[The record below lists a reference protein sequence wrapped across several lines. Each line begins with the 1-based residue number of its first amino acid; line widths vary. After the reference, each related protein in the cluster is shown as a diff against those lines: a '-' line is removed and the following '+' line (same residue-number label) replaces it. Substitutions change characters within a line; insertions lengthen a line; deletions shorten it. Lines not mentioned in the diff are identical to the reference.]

1 MNDEQEKVQAR
12 IHSLGQQIRAHR
24 IAQNLSQQ
32 RLALMVHTDQ
42 AVIARIEA
50 GKHNTGIA
58 KYIEI
63 ADALDVPLGA
73 LINFYGEELPLAPH
87 QSSERASERLVQALK
102 HLSRVFL
109 KER

>member
-24 IAQNLSQQ
+24 IDQNLSQQ

-63 ADALDVPLGA
+63 AGGLDIPFNS
-73 LINFYGEELPLAPH
+73 LINF
-87 QSSERASERLVQALK
+87 
-102 HLSRVFL
+102 
-109 KER
+109 

>member
-42 AVIARIEA
+42 AVITTDVPIAA

-73 LINFYGEELPLAPH
+73 LINF
-87 QSSERASERLVQALK
+87 
-102 HLSRVFL
+102 
-109 KER
+109 

>member
-63 ADALDVPLGA
+63 ADASMFPWAPSSTSKAKNFLSPP
-73 LINFYGEELPLAPH
+73 IN
-87 QSSERASERLVQALK
+87 RASERAKGSCKL
-102 HLSRVFL
+102 LSIFPVSF
-109 KER
+109 

>member
-1 MNDEQEKVQAR
+1 MNDEKEKVQER
-12 IHSLGQQIRAHR
+12 IHRLGQQIRAQR

-63 ADALDVPLGA
+63 ADALDIPFSE
-73 LINFYGEELPLAPH
+73 LIDF
-87 QSSERASERLVQALK
+87 
-102 HLSRVFL
+102 
-109 KER
+109 

>member
-32 RLALMVHTDQ
+32 RLALMVHTDE
-42 AVIARIEA
+42 AIARIEA

-73 LINFYGEELPLAPH
+73 LINF
-87 QSSERASERLVQALK
+87 
-102 HLSRVFL
+102 
-109 KER
+109 

>member
-63 ADALDVPLGA
+63 ADPRRPPGLPHRLLRRRTSVPDKKRA
-73 LINFYGEELPLAPH
+73 KMPH
-87 QSSERASERLVQALK
+87 GLLRAFVAC
-102 HLSRVFL
+102 F
-109 KER
+109 

>member
-63 ADALDVPLGA
+63 VDVCRFGQSCSSRAGGSYTSKSPGWQC
-73 LINFYGEELPLAPH
+73 NSRH
-87 QSSERASERLVQALK
+87 KSSSSEIRIPFE
-102 HLSRVFL
+102 
-109 KER
+109 

>member
-1 MNDEQEKVQAR
+1 MNDEKEKVQAR
-12 IHSLGQQIRAHR
+12 IRMLGQQIRAQR
-24 IAQNLSQQ
+24 IAQHLSQQ

-63 ADALDVPLGA
+63 ADALDVPFNS
-73 LINFYGEELPLAPH
+73 LINF
-87 QSSERASERLVQALK
+87 
-102 HLSRVFL
+102 
-109 KER
+109 

>member
-32 RLALMVHTDQ
+32 RLAL
-42 AVIARIEA
+42 ARIEA

-63 ADALDVPLGA
+63 ADALDVPFNS
-73 LINFYGEELPLAPH
+73 LINF
-87 QSSERASERLVQALK
+87 
-102 HLSRVFL
+102 
-109 KER
+109 

>member
-58 KYIEI
+58 I

-73 LINFYGEELPLAPH
+73 LINF
-87 QSSERASERLVQALK
+87 
-102 HLSRVFL
+102 
-109 KER
+109 

>member
-50 GKHNTGIA
+50 GKHNTASPNISKSPTPSTSLSTLSSTSKA
-58 KYIEI
+58 E
-63 ADALDVPLGA
+63 
-73 LINFYGEELPLAPH
+73 NFRSPR
-87 QSSERASERLVQALK
+87 QSSERAERLAQALK
-102 HLSRVFL
+102 NLSRVFL
-109 KER
+109 K

>member
-1 MNDEQEKVQAR
+1 MNDEQEKMQAR

-58 KYIEI
+58 NIEI
-63 ADALDVPLGA
+63 ADALDVPLGS
-73 LINFYGEELPLAPH
+73 LIDF
-87 QSSERASERLVQALK
+87 
-102 HLSRVFL
+102 
-109 KER
+109 

>member
-32 RLALMVHTDQ
+32 RLAL
-42 AVIARIEA
+42 IEA

-63 ADALDVPLGA
+63 ADALDVPFNS
-73 LINFYGEELPLAPH
+73 LINF
-87 QSSERASERLVQALK
+87 
-102 HLSRVFL
+102 
-109 KER
+109 

>member
-1 MNDEQEKVQAR
+1 MNDEQEKMQAR

-58 KYIEI
+58 KYIEPSTSPW
-63 ADALDVPLGA
+63 APSSTSKAQ
-73 LINFYGEELPLAPH
+73 NFRP
-87 QSSERASERLVQALK
+87 
-102 HLSRVFL
+102 
-109 KER
+109 

>member
-63 ADALDVPLGA
+63 ADAPRRPLQ
-73 LINFYGEELPLAPH
+73 LSH
-87 QSSERASERLVQALK
+87 QLLRRRTSAHPANRASERKART
-102 HLSRVFL
+102 SS
-109 KER
+109 

>member
-63 ADALDVPLGA
+63 ADASMFPWAPSSTSKVK
-73 LINFYGEELPLAPH
+73 NFLSPPP
-87 QSSERASERLVQALK
+87 SIERASERLVQALK

>member
-32 RLALMVHTDQ
+32 RLAL
-42 AVIARIEA
+42 IARIEA

-73 LINFYGEELPLAPH
+73 LINF
-87 QSSERASERLVQALK
+87 
-102 HLSRVFL
+102 
-109 KER
+109 

>member
-12 IHSLGQQIRAHR
+12 IHSLG
-24 IAQNLSQQ
+24 QQ

-63 ADALDVPLGA
+63 ADALDIPFNS
-73 LINFYGEELPLAPH
+73 LINF
-87 QSSERASERLVQALK
+87 
-102 HLSRVFL
+102 
-109 KER
+109 

>member
-73 LINFYGEELPLAPH
+73 LSGEKLPLAPP
-87 QSSERASERLVQALK
+87 SIERASERLVQALK

>member
-1 MNDEQEKVQAR
+1 MNDEKEKVQAR
-12 IHSLGQQIRAHR
+12 IRMLGQQIRAQR
-24 IAQNLSQQ
+24 IAQHLSQQ

-63 ADALDVPLGA
+63 ADALDIPFNS
-73 LINFYGEELPLAPH
+73 LINF
-87 QSSERASERLVQALK
+87 
-102 HLSRVFL
+102 
-109 KER
+109 

>member
-42 AVIARIEA
+42 AYARA
-50 GKHNTGIA
+50 P
-58 KYIEI
+58 
-63 ADALDVPLGA
+63 AL
-73 LINFYGEELPLAPH
+73 
-87 QSSERASERLVQALK
+87 S
-102 HLSRVFL
+102 
-109 KER
+109 

>member
-73 LINFYGEELPLAPH
+73 LKNFLSPPIN
-87 QSSERASERLVQALK
+87 RASERAKGSCKL
-102 HLSRVFL
+102 LSIFPVSF
-109 KER
+109 

>member
-1 MNDEQEKVQAR
+1 MNDEKGKVQAR
-12 IHSLGQQIRAHR
+12 IRMLGQQIRAQR
-24 IAQNLSQQ
+24 IAQHLSQQ

-63 ADALDVPLGA
+63 ADALDVPFSS
-73 LINFYGEELPLAPH
+73 LIDF
-87 QSSERASERLVQALK
+87 
-102 HLSRVFL
+102 
-109 KER
+109 

>member
-63 ADALDVPLGA
+63 ADALDVPIEFIVIQDMTMNDTA
-73 LINFYGEELPLAPH
+73 LYADILLPAC
-87 QSSERASERLVQALK
+87 
-102 HLSRVFL
+102 
-109 KER
+109 

>member
-50 GKHNTGIA
+50 GKHNTCLL
-58 KYIEI
+58 YTSPSPR
-63 ADALDVPLGA
+63 D
-73 LINFYGEELPLAPH
+73 
-87 QSSERASERLVQALK
+87 S
-102 HLSRVFL
+102 
-109 KER
+109 

>member
-63 ADALDVPLGA
+63 ADALDVPPG
-73 LINFYGEELPLAPH
+73 LPHRLLRRRTSIPDKKRAKMPH
-87 QSSERASERLVQALK
+87 GLLRAFVAC
-102 HLSRVFL
+102 F
-109 KER
+109 